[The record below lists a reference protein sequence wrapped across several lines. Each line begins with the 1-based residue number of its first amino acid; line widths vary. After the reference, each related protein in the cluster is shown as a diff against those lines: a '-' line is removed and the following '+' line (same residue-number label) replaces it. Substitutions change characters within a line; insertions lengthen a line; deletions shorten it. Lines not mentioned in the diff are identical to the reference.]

1 MIQIWN
7 DACTV
12 VKTIKAHSS
21 NVTAICTE
29 GNKIISGSKDYKI
42 AIISSQ
48 TGGNFKLDRLIDL
61 GTGTL
66 IQPKS
71 VDLFNGNL
79 LVGLRNGTI
88 IEYPKV
94 LESSDS
100 TPEQRTLVSSHFEGE
115 TWGLCVVDDSSV
127 VTSGEDNRIN
137 LFDFEGKKFIRGGKV
152 SENKMKDS
160 AKKSTASSMS

>member
-1 MIQIWN
+1 
-7 DACTV
+7 
-12 VKTIKAHSS
+12 
-21 NVTAICTE
+21 VTAICTE
-29 GNKIISGSKDYKI
+29 GSKVISGSKDFKI

-66 IQPKS
+66 LQPKS
-71 VDLFNGNL
+71 VDFFNGNL

-100 TPEQRTLVSSHFEGE
+100 NPEQRLLV
-115 TWGLCVVDDSSV
+115 
-127 VTSGEDNRIN
+127 
-137 LFDFEGKKFIRGGKV
+137 
-152 SENKMKDS
+152 
-160 AKKSTASSMS
+160 